1 MSSAKCDIIVLMIA
15 TLNGTIAEKLA
26 ELLIID
32 VRGVGFGL
40 LVTNEDFS
48 RYAVG
53 DQAKVYVHEHIRENS
68 HDLYG
73 FSSLESKR
81 LFEQLLDVNGVG
93 PKMALNILGVGSTQ
107 AVRSAIAAGD
117 TKFIQAAS
125 GVGKRVAER
134 VIVELKDK
142 VGLVS
147 AEGATDFL
155 QGPTLEDEALQ
166 ALIALGFAVPDA
178 TRALN
183 GVDSKMTVEDRVK
196 HALRG
201 VSL

>member
-1 MSSAKCDIIVLMIA
+1 MIL
-15 TLNGTIAEKLA
+15 TLNGTVAEKLA
-26 ELLIID
+26 EFLVLD

-48 RYAVG
+48 RLTVG
-53 DQAKVYVHEHIRENS
+53 DEAKVYVHEHIRENS

-73 FSSLESKR
+73 FCSLDSMH

-93 PKMALNILGVGSTQ
+93 PKMALNILGVGTTD
-107 AVRSAIAAGD
+107 AVRTAIAAGD
-117 TKFIQAAS
+117 TKYIQAAS

-147 AEGATDFL
+147 SEGATDFL
-155 QGPTLEDEALQ
+155 QGPAMEDEAMQ
-166 ALIALGFAVPDA
+166 ALVSLGFAVQDA
-178 TRALN
+178 ARALQKI
-183 GVDSKMTVEDRVK
+183 DTKLPVEDRIK
-196 HALRG
+196 HALKG
-201 VSL
+201 VSK